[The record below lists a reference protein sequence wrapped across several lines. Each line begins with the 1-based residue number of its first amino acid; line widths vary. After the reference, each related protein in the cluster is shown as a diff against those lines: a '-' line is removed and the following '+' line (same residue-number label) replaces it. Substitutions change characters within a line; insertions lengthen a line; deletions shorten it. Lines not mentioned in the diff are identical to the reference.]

1 MDVEIKVLHIVSNLT
16 TCMLEF
22 ISLNLI
28 TTPTTT
34 KQKPKKINIIKK
46 IQDFWFMK
54 MPWVEIFFYAGEN
67 LIII

>member
-1 MDVEIKVLHIVSNLT
+1 MDVEIEVLHTNSNLV

-22 ISLNLI
+22 IPINLI

-46 IQDFWFMK
+46 F
-54 MPWVEIFFYAGEN
+54 
-67 LIII
+67 